1 MAWLLAFMLALAPL
15 ARGEG
20 AYGVRIAAAPEGGM
34 LTVTPFARGPADRV
48 LRYEVRA
55 EQHSRAGKSTS
66 VQAGTVRLAP
76 RGETALSRLSFAL
89 SPGLRYE
96 IIVRL
101 FEGDAPVGE
110 SRLAYP
116 Q

>member
-1 MAWLLAFMLALAPL
+1 MAWLLAFLLAISPL
-15 ARGEG
+15 ARGDG
-20 AYGVRIAAAPEGGM
+20 AFRIRIAAVPDSGM
-34 LTVTPFARGPADRV
+34 LVITPLASGPADRV

-55 EQHSRAGKSTS
+55 EQQSPGGKSTS

-76 RGETALSRLSFAL
+76 RGETALSRLAFAL
-89 SPGLRYE
+89 SPGIRYE
-96 IIVRL
+96 IVVRL